1 MAAKC
6 NVSQSSRA
14 PIKLQVDPYYC
25 MITQLLENLSLI
37 HLDYKYIS
45 NVLTFCK
52 DRQQQQGEH
61 LKHVCTNEKLSP
73 SKKRQCVC
81 VLHTNDLYRRKL
93 SNKPLHH
100 LIYKKMCEQQII
112 SGTALQIHPDLT
124 EFSIGFI
131 VFGFMN
137 EKQVVINIKQE
148 YIYMYILLHMKYIAQ
163 HYI

>member
-1 MAAKC
+1 
-6 NVSQSSRA
+6 
-14 PIKLQVDPYYC
+14 
-25 MITQLLENLSLI
+25 
-37 HLDYKYIS
+37 
-45 NVLTFCK
+45 
-52 DRQQQQGEH
+52 
-61 LKHVCTNEKLSP
+61 
-73 SKKRQCVC
+73 
-81 VLHTNDLYRRKL
+81 
-93 SNKPLHH
+93 
-100 LIYKKMCEQQII
+100 MCEQQIK